1 MMEFSVRRWSAWAPG
16 RATPAAWRQWLADGV
31 IDAGTAV
38 PDVRFVEPMLRR
50 RLSRLSRLS
59 LAVAHDCLAGAEAD
73 AGAEAAGALVFASR
87 HGELHTTVQLLE
99 QLAVGEALSPMAFAL
114 SVHNTAAGLHAL
126 AAQDRAP
133 SLAVAAGADTLAM
146 ALTEAALQAAERAQ
160 PVLLVYAEEN
170 LPMPFGVDASQHD
183 GLALALLLAPAGAGG
198 MPVRFTKRAGD
209 AGATDTGAT
218 NAGTSDAVASGHA
231 SPARASAGLALVRAL
246 LDGGGAC
253 WPGEQG
259 QWHWQSPVAQATDAE
274 QGTTPVQRTESIDV
288 AKA

>member
-1 MMEFSVRRWSAWAPG
+1 MMEFCVRRWSAWAPG

-31 IDAGTAV
+31 IDAGSAV

-59 LAVAHDCLAGAEAD
+59 LAVAHDCLAGED
-73 AGAEAAGALVFASR
+73 GTPERVGALVFASR

-126 AAQDRAP
+126 AAQDRSP

-146 ALTEAALQAAERAQ
+146 ALIEAALQAGECRQ

-170 LPMPFGVDASQHD
+170 LPMPFGNDASQHD
-183 GLALALLLAPAGAGG
+183 GLALALLLTPPA
-198 MPVRFTKRAGD
+198 TGD
-209 AGATDTGAT
+209 AMQVRLEARPEVGTHADSLITPPGAT
-218 NAGTSDAVASGHA
+218 
-231 SPARASAGLALVRAL
+231 PASAGLALVSAL
-246 LDGGGAC
+246 VQGESHC
-253 WPGEQG
+253 RWPGERTV
-259 QWHWQSPVAQATDAE
+259 WHWQSQA
-274 QGTTPVQRTESIDV
+274 GGSRRTGGGGRAGSADG
-288 AKA
+288 KY